1 LEALVRPY
9 NNIRNSRSKM
19 ESGTYMRTATRLSMV
34 DAEVIDQPPGTATD
48 GRRTYVERD
57 MVVEGFNLIRSKL
70 IHQPVCDQF

>member
-1 LEALVRPY
+1 
-9 NNIRNSRSKM
+9 
-19 ESGTYMRTATRLSMV
+19 MV